1 MQVGVVGDGSCC
13 SPARLGNVSPGFSA
27 QLVLGRALFT
37 RAAQGSGRSL
47 AGSNTTSGGVANYL
61 YAQVIHSRDLA
72 GHARVSRQAC
82 RRMID
87 CASFVFPK
95 YHGRAEIDSSFR
107 NARPPM
113 HMRHFGTCVLSV
125 RRPIRPSRL
134 PGLDWPKWFRKRS
147 YKFVLRDLPRPEC
160 RVVLNLAFPLNTL
173 RRLQPPHLLKN
184 PWPTPT
190 RWGANVDRGGP
201 PAPCGAC

>member
-1 MQVGVVGDGSCC
+1 MCETIYLSIYRG
-13 SPARLGNVSPGFSA
+13 
-27 QLVLGRALFT
+27 
-37 RAAQGSGRSL
+37 L
-47 AGSNTTSGGVANYL
+47 AGSNTTNGGVANYL

-87 CASFVFPK
+87 CASFEFPK
-95 YHGRAEIDSSFR
+95 YHGRAEIGTNLFSSFR

-134 PGLDWPKWFRKRS
+134 PGLDWSKWFRKRS

>member
-1 MQVGVVGDGSCC
+1 MGAS
-13 SPARLGNVSPGFSA
+13 ARPRAWETFHLVSA
-27 QLVLGRALFT
+27 RKMVLGRTLFT
-37 RAAQGSGRSL
+37 RAAQGSGRGL

-61 YAQVIHSRDLA
+61 YAQVIHSRGLA
-72 GHARVSRQAC
+72 GHERVSRQAC
-82 RRMID
+82 RRIID

-95 YHGRAEIDSSFR
+95 YHGRAEIGTSVRQLVPQCTSP
-107 NARPPM
+107 NA
-113 HMRHFGTCVLSV
+113 HRHFGMCILSV
-125 RRPIRPSRL
+125 RNPIRPSRL

-190 RWGANVDRGGP
+190 RWGAHVDRGGP